1 MRIDPG
7 APPRRK
13 PSLTPMIDV
22 VFLLLVFFML
32 AARFGV
38 DQVIPLPL
46 AGGAGDG
53 YRGAPRL
60 VDIRPATVA
69 LNGVVMAEASL
80 IGALSPLLKTPSDA
94 IVLRGRDG
102 ADLQRIVDIA
112 EALGEVGYSTLVL
125 AE

>member
-1 MRIDPG
+1 
-7 APPRRK
+7 
-13 PSLTPMIDV
+13 MIDV

-38 DQVIPLPL
+38 DQVMPLPL
-46 AGGAGDG
+46 SGGAGET

-60 VDIRPATVA
+60 VDIRPDTVS
-69 LNGVVMAEASL
+69 LNGVAIAEGAL
-80 IGALSPLLKTPSDA
+80 PGALSPLITLAADT
-94 IVLRGRDG
+94 IVLRGRDD

-112 EALGEVGYSTLVL
+112 EGLTVAGFSTLVL

>member
-1 MRIDPG
+1 MQIDLG

-38 DQVIPLPL
+38 DQVIPMPL
-46 AGGAGDG
+46 AGGDG
-53 YRGAPRL
+53 HGYSGAPRL
-60 VDIRPATVA
+60 VDIRPESVA
-69 LNGVVMAEASL
+69 LNGVAMSEAAL
-80 IGALSPLLKTPSDA
+80 PGALSPLITAPTET

-102 ADLQRIVDIA
+102 ADLPRIVDVA
-112 EALGEVGYSTLVL
+112 EALGEAGVTALVL